1 MLAANKEKGVKPL
14 DQTPLEAEAVGRLVC
29 KATGR
34 TVGYEYLWESGQTS
48 TLWFDRT
55 CRNTE
60 QLPIHP
66 KKPGKD

>member
-14 DQTPLEAEAVGRLVC
+14 DHIPLEAEAIGRLVC

-34 TVGYEYLWESGQTS
+34 TVGVEYLWETGQTS

-55 CRNTE
+55 CESAVR
-60 QLPIHP
+60 QPIHP
-66 KKPGKD
+66 KTQGKD